1 MRRLTGNWGIHAKM
15 EEIEVDLK
23 ELLQKNLSRPLRMLF
38 TEPIILLISL
48 YCAFIYGIL
57 YLFLI
62 AYPIVFQQGYGMRSG
77 VASLPLLGI
86 MFGEFIGCAIVISM
100 EPYYGR
106 QVKRNGGRPVPEA
119 RLPAM
124 IIGAAAFP
132 IGLILVCVGR
142 KLS

>member
-1 MRRLTGNWGIHAKM
+1 MGCG
-15 EEIEVDLK
+15 
-23 ELLQKNLSRPLRMLF
+23 P
-38 TEPIILLISL
+38 
-48 YCAFIYGIL
+48 
-57 YLFLI
+57 
-62 AYPIVFQQGYGMRSG
+62 G
-77 VASLPLLGI
+77 VASLPLIGI

-132 IGLILVCVGR
+132 IGLFWFAWAGNYPDRVHWIVPTLSGLFIGTGLITIFLQSFSEFPFS
-142 KLS
+142 KLKF